1 MEQLTSATI
10 DFIESHLNDTPS
22 SLALQAAKYP
32 EVDMKTAIVQIA
44 GRQVAKH
51 KIPSWYSIKEIR
63 YPLHLSMEQCSGE
76 NTARY
81 KASLAVGSSLTDL
94 TGGFG
99 VDCSFMAQDFK
110 EAHYVERQETLC
122 EIAENNFKVLGENQ
136 IHVHHAD
143 SVEYLQQMK
152 PVEWIFIDPARR
164 DSKGGKTVVIAD
176 CEPEV
181 AQLERLLLEKASKVM
196 IKLSPMLDL
205 SLALNTLNHV
215 HEAHIIS
222 SGNECKELLLILKR
236 EKPVDDIPVYCIN
249 LLPDGMEKFVFTRS
263 EEQNA
268 ICQYAATPLKYLYEP
283 NASIMK
289 AGAFRSVAQKYRLDK
304 LHINSHLYT
313 SDTYCADFPGRIFE
327 VTDYCGFNK
336 KELKTKLGGQTKA
349 NIAVRNFPASVAEIR
364 KRTKLTEGGDLYLFA
379 TTLAD
384 DSKVMIFCRKPT
396 VQVS

>member
-1 MEQLTSATI
+1 
-10 DFIESHLNDTPS
+10 
-22 SLALQAAKYP
+22 
-32 EVDMKTAIVQIA
+32 
-44 GRQVAKH
+44 
-51 KIPSWYSIKEIR
+51 
-63 YPLHLSMEQCSGE
+63 
-76 NTARY
+76 
-81 KASLAVGSSLTDL
+81 
-94 TGGFG
+94 
-99 VDCSFMAQDFK
+99 
-110 EAHYVERQETLC
+110 
-122 EIAENNFKVLGENQ
+122 
-136 IHVHHAD
+136 
-143 SVEYLQQMK
+143 
-152 PVEWIFIDPARR
+152 
-164 DSKGGKTVVIAD
+164 
-176 CEPEV
+176 
-181 AQLERLLLEKASKVM
+181 
-196 IKLSPMLDL
+196 MLDL

-289 AGAFRSVAQKYRLDK
+289 AGAFRSIAQKYRLDK